1 MKKLFLGFVGV
12 MMATSAFA
20 MTGAITSANTQNM
33 GVVSR
38 VDALR
43 YVPTRVIPAKK
54 YDKVAVERNT
64 ELDANAVAKV
74 STETSVVETAV
85 ETGHSTVA
93 VQSAEI

>member
-33 GVVSR
+33 GIVCR

-43 YVPTRVIPAKK
+43 YVPTRIIPAQKNNM
-54 YDKVAVERNT
+54 VAVEKNI
-64 ELDANAVAKV
+64 ESGVDAVTKV
-74 STETSVVETAV
+74 STETSVVEATV

-93 VQSAEI
+93 VQTVEI

>member
-64 ELDANAVAKV
+64 ELDVNAVAKV
-74 STETSVVETAV
+74 STETPGVETAV